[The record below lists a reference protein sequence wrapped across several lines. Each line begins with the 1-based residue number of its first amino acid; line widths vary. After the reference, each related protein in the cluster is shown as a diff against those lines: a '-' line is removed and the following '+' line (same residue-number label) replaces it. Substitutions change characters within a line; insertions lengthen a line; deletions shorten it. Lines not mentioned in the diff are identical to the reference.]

1 MANPEHLK
9 ILKQGVE
16 VWNKWRE
23 ENPDNYN
30 ELGEPENPPDLT
42 DATFTRADFRGA
54 NFAWANFSNSELY

>member
-23 ENPDNYN
+23 KEHMIQ
-30 ELGEPENPPDLT
+30 PDLERV
-42 DATFTRADFRGA
+42 DLRKSDLF
-54 NFAWANFSNSELY
+54 